1 MRVGAQLV
9 PVEALAV
16 ELARRYD
23 GELLV
28 ERMIQGPEL
37 TVAVLNGRALP
48 SIRIVPAA
56 EFYDYHA
63 KYAAGGSRH
72 VIPAGVAPEVYA
84 EAQRLS
90 VLAHRTLGC
99 RGVSRADLRYDGN
112 TLYMLEVNTQPG
124 MTPTSLVP
132 EQAAYAGIS
141 FQELV
146 SWMVE
151 NAECD
156 R

>member
-1 MRVGAQLV
+1 MGDR
-9 PVEALAV
+9 ALAV
-16 ELARRYD
+16 TEISTHR
-23 GELLV
+23 G
-28 ERMIQGPEL
+28 
-37 TVAVLNGRALP
+37 
-48 SIRIVPAA
+48 
-56 EFYDYHA
+56 FYDYDA
-63 KYAAGGSRH
+63 KYAEGGSRH
-72 VIPAGVAPEVYA
+72 VIPAEIDPEVYD

-99 RGVSRADLRYDGN
+99 RGVSRADFRYDGE

-156 R
+156 G